1 MIFCYHLTVIK
12 VPKNTT
18 VNLTEHVPERD
29 VLPFA
34 PELIAFILDK
44 KKVATYRFGRK
55 YDYLEVGDI
64 VRLQNSQNSEVV
76 GSAVI
81 TTKKYVAFKELPLEG
96 GGHESYVDK
105 EHQRKVFSGY
115 YAYIGRP
122 IEDDDEFL
130 VFGFN

>member
-1 MIFCYHLTVIK
+1 MIK
-12 VPKNTT
+12 VPNKTT
-18 VNLTEHVPERD
+18 VNLTEHIPGIK

-44 KKVATYRFGRK
+44 KKVATYRMGRK
-55 YDYLEVGDI
+55 YDYLRVGDT
-64 VRLQNSQNSEVV
+64 VRLQNSQSGEMV

-81 TTKKYVAFKELPLEG
+81 TSKNYVTFKELPLEG
-96 GGHESYVDK
+96 GGHESYGDK

-130 VFGFN
+130 VLGFN